1 MIVHSPYEGS
11 PAPELNRD
19 AEGLQVDPN
28 GLYSQPSTG
37 AQLQN
42 WLFTHEENGE
52 KQAMYEDG
60 KLMPSKGAAKKLRG
74 KRIYGL
80 PKRTFVII
88 AIVSA
93 ITVVCIAGGVAGY
106 YANRSSSPTQT
117 SKCVFISPLDLTS
130 NSMTVANTYF

>member
-1 MIVHSPYEGS
+1 MIVHSPYESS

-42 WLFTHEENGE
+42 WLFAHEENGE
-52 KQAMYEDG
+52 KQTMYEDG
-60 KLMPSKGAAKKLRG
+60 KLMPSKGAPQKCRG

-88 AIVSA
+88 VIVSA

-106 YANRSSSPTQT
+106 YANRSRSPTQT
-117 SKCVFISPLDLTS
+117 SKCVFICPLILTS
-130 NSMTVANTYF
+130 NYMMVANTYF

>member
-1 MIVHSPYEGS
+1 MMVHSPYEGS

-19 AEGLQVDPN
+19 AEGLQVDSN
-28 GLYSQPSTG
+28 GPYPQPTAG

-42 WLFTHEENGE
+42 WLFAHEENGE
-52 KQAMYEDG
+52 KQVKYGDG
-60 KLMPSKGAAKKLRG
+60 ELMPSKVAAKERRG

-93 ITVVCIAGGVAGY
+93 ITIVCIAGGVAGY
-106 YANRSSSPTQT
+106 YANRSSSPTPT
-117 SKCVFISPLDLTS
+117 SECVFISPLTLIS
-130 NSMTVANTYF
+130 NSMTVANTYL